1 MPGMDEGR
9 DVRRL
14 IEGAMTTIKATVKDR
29 RLELDVPADWPDG
42 IEVEI
47 HPVSEGS
54 DAGSMSP
61 EEIAKTLAA
70 MDRVEPFDLS
80 DLEHVNLEHHRK
92 AERDREKA
100 SFIDRAEQLRKMW
113 E

>member
-1 MPGMDEGR
+1 MDEGR

-14 IEGAMTTIKATVKDR
+14 IEGAMTTIKATIKDR

-47 HPVSEGS
+47 HPLGQNGDDE
-54 DAGSMSP
+54 AMSP
-61 EEIAKTLAA
+61 EEIARTLAA
-70 MDRVEPFDLS
+70 MQQVEPFDMT
-80 DLEHVNLEHHRK
+80 E
-92 AERDREKA
+92 AERAAWEKEREERKQREKA
-100 SFIDRAEQLRKMW
+100 QFAEHAEHIRRAW

>member
-1 MPGMDEGR
+1 
-9 DVRRL
+9 
-14 IEGAMTTIKATVKDR
+14 MTTIKATVQAR

-47 HPVSEGS
+47 HPLEHGTKGNV
-54 DAGSMSP
+54 DPMSP

-70 MDRVEPFDLS
+70 MDQVESCDMT
-80 DLEHVNLEHHRK
+80 DVEQAAWE
-92 AERDREKA
+92 AERKTRKEREKA
-100 SFIDRAEQLRKMW
+100 QFAEHAEKLRRMW